1 MIEMVTN
8 KQKNF
13 GTPDPVMAELSRPQ
27 PARQE
32 AAPAV
37 TGAAP
42 QTNEQQQ
49 RVAPA
54 NGGFEVHL
62 DADTMRLY
70 SELRDPATDRVI
82 LRLPEGYQPSAK
94 AEANHKPTSLVA

>member
-8 KQKNF
+8 KQKSF
-13 GTPDPVMAELSRPQ
+13 GAPDLTPIEVSRSQ

-32 AAPAV
+32 PPAGV

-49 RVAPA
+49 RVVPS
-54 NGGFEVHL
+54 NPGFEVHL
-62 DADTMRLY
+62 DGATMRLY
-70 SELRDPATDRVI
+70 SELRDPDTNRVI
-82 LRLPEGYQPSAK
+82 VRLPEGYKPSAE